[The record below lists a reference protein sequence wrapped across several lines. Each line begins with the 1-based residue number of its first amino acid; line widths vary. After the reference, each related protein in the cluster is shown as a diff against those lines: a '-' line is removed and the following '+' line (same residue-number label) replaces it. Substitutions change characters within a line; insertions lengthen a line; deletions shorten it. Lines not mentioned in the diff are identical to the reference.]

1 MNGVELEREEDSR
14 SGKIFIEKRLR
25 MVPMKEAVEKKVR
38 GFVHDISETGMG
50 FYSNELLEKD
60 NSFYTRIPSDYGPLL
75 VRCVVVRVDD
85 QVKGNRKYRYYYGCI
100 YEESDQKLIRY
111 IYDIQRKQ
119 IQKQRDRREFESSVR
134 EIMKER
140 KK

>member
-1 MNGVELEREEDSR
+1 MC
-14 SGKIFIEKRLR
+14 
-25 MVPMKEAVEKKVR
+25 M
-38 GFVHDISETGMG
+38 ISVG

-60 NSFYTRIPSDYGPLL
+60 NRFYTRIPSDYGPLL